1 MTDDETKL
9 RRQAELGIRAKEL
22 RENELLVSIFEGLK
36 AQKQKEWAQSKGYD
50 HEHREKLYFELQGLI
65 DIWEQIALIV
75 QTGDAAQRF
84 LLAKQ
89 P

>member
-1 MTDDETKL
+1 MTDDEVKL
-9 RRQAELGIRAKEL
+9 RQQAELGMRAKEL

-36 AQKQKEWAQSKGYD
+36 AQKQNDWADCRDRDQ
-50 HEHREKLYFELQGLI
+50 RESLYFQLQGLI
-65 DIWEQIALIV
+65 DIWEQLRLIV
-75 QTGDAAQRF
+75 QNGDTAQTF

>member
-1 MTDDETKL
+1 MIDDETRL

-36 AQKQKEWAQSKGYD
+36 AQKQKEWTLTNRAD
-50 HEHREKLYFELQGLI
+50 ADNRERIYCELQGLI
-65 DIWEQIALIV
+65 SIWEQIALIV
-75 QTGDAAQRF
+75 QNGDAAQTF